1 MKNNKKHL
9 RQTLDN
15 FNQEQIAADRK
26 KAENI
31 GKCKKSA
38 LRILDEFCKTP
49 KMDITTLVKTTGL
62 TRPTVTNTIKKL
74 QEIGIISAINHDKK
88 WGQWY
93 KYDALV
99 GSLSDFENN
108 TTRTQNK
115 NGLFL
120 QFNGRD
126 FADKLSDTPV
136 PSDLNHINIT
146 TKSWQTEIQ
155 ATDYTLVTI

>member
-38 LRILDEFCKTP
+38 LRILDDFCKTP

-88 WGQWY
+88 WGQ
-93 KYDALV
+93 
-99 GSLSDFENN
+99 
-108 TTRTQNK
+108 
-115 NGLFL
+115 
-120 QFNGRD
+120 
-126 FADKLSDTPV
+126 
-136 PSDLNHINIT
+136 
-146 TKSWQTEIQ
+146 
-155 ATDYTLVTI
+155 